1 MYIWL
6 FSFCLAL
13 ICCTGSVQSQSCRD
27 HCCKQGEF
35 CNSEGQC
42 VRDKDAS
49 ISPVAFL
56 VAFCIF
62 IIAGLMTCCFRKYC
76 CAPPSEQTQWGTGAI
91 PRQSRPLDC
100 DSTSNE
106 MRGTSFRCLDEVQSE
121 SVAADV
127 SRIEVETDS
136 PLPPDG
142 PPPYNSLGTEG
153 EQNCQNDLPEYL
165 LPSYEEVVRHS
176 SMTT

>member
-13 ICCTGSVQSQSCRD
+13 ICFSGSVQSQSCRD
-27 HCCKQGEF
+27 HYCKQGEF

-49 ISPVAFL
+49 INPVGFL
-56 VAFCIF
+56 VAFFIF

-76 CAPPSEQTQWGTGAI
+76 CAPPSEQTQSGTGAI

-100 DSTSNE
+100 DSISNE
-106 MRGTSFRCLDEVQSE
+106 VRGISFRCLDEVQSIGICCCRRF
-121 SVAADV
+121 SDRSGNRFSSAIGWPSA
-127 SRIEVETDS
+127 IQ
-136 PLPPDG
+136 LPRNG
-142 PPPYNSLGTEG
+142 RGTE
-153 EQNCQNDLPEYL
+153 L
-165 LPSYEEVVRHS
+165 S
-176 SMTT
+176 